1 MERDEGMLLS
11 NRLDNRWSH
20 YSKNVCQNL
29 SALFVLIGVGVILWS
44 LSLSVKAQTAQ
55 TAQKLDAWQL
65 QQAQNLEAIGQQA
78 AQNGHPVMLLFTRLQ
93 GGGSD
98 TLKEEAILPVVE
110 NGLLEGYAVM
120 LEVTLNSGGEV
131 VDFYGEPVS
140 KQTLADWYN
149 ISKYPTLITLDPT
162 GEEISERM
170 ETAGA
175 YVYVPHRIKKMV
187 NQGLQA
193 MGQSK
198 RLDF

>member
-1 MERDEGMLLS
+1 MLLS
-11 NRLDNRWSH
+11 NRLDNRWPH

-44 LSLSVKAQTAQ
+44 LSSSAKAQTAQ
-55 TAQKLDAWQL
+55 TLDAWQL

-78 AQNGHPVMLLFTRLQ
+78 AQNGHPVMLLFTRLH

-120 LEVTLNSGGEV
+120 LEVTLNTGGEV
-131 VDFYGEPVS
+131 IDFYGEPVS

-149 ISKYPTLITLDPT
+149 ISKYPTLITLDPS
-162 GEEISERM
+162 GEEVSERM

-175 YVYVPHRIKKMV
+175 YEYVPHRIKKMV

>member
-1 MERDEGMLLS
+1 MVSLVAGVAVLVLS
-11 NRLDNRWSH
+11 SP
-20 YSKNVCQNL
+20 
-29 SALFVLIGVGVILWS
+29 
-44 LSLSVKAQTAQ
+44 VKAQTTQ
-55 TAQKLDAWQL
+55 TEQTLDAWQL
-65 QQAQNLEAIGQQA
+65 QQAQNLRSIGAQA
-78 AQNGHPVMLLFTRLQ
+78 AQNGHPVMLLFTRLH

-131 VDFYGEPVS
+131 IDFYGEPVS

-149 ISKYPTLITLDPT
+149 ISKYPTLITLDPS
-162 GEEISERM
+162 GEEVSERM

-193 MGQSK
+193 MGQKK
-198 RLDF
+198 RLAF

>member
-1 MERDEGMLLS
+1 MAQS
-11 NRLDNRWSH
+11 NRLNNRSGH
-20 YSKNVCQNL
+20 YSKNRKNTWQNL
-29 SALFVLIGVGVILWS
+29 SGRFWVALIGLTLMGFFVS
-44 LSLSVKAQTAQ
+44 TQAQSETQ
-55 TAQKLDAWQL
+55 RLDAWQL

-78 AQNGHPVMLLFTRLQ
+78 AQTGHPVMLLFTRLH
-93 GGGSD
+93 GGGSG

-110 NGLLEGYAVM
+110 NGLLDGYAVM

-131 VDFYGEPVS
+131 IDFYGEPVS

-149 ISKYPTLITLDPT
+149 ISKYPTLITLDPS
-162 GEEISERM
+162 GEEVSERM

-175 YVYVPHRIKKMV
+175 YEYVPHRIKKMV